1 MRLKKGGKMKAFLA
15 CLLLASAMATV
26 SCIKM
31 EHEVTIKPVHVTV
44 EVRVKIDRELDNFFG
59 DLDAAPEN
67 KK

>member
-1 MRLKKGGKMKAFLA
+1 MREFLA
-15 CLLLASAMATV
+15 CLILTSAMASV

-44 EVRVKIDRELDNFFG
+44 EVRVKIDKELDNFFG
-59 DLDAAPEN
+59 DLDAATEN